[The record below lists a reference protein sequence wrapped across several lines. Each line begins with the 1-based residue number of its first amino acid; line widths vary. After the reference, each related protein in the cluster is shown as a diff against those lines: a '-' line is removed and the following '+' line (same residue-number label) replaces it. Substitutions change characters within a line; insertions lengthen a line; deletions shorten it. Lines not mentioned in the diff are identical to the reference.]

1 MEYFDKPAWKAMLL
15 VLATA
20 LTAAAQTRYLN
31 KVFTNVTASADI
43 VYGSAIAHT
52 GATETLRLDLY
63 QPQGDTAKARPL
75 FIWIH
80 GGGFSGGSKNDAD
93 VVFLC
98 RNFAEKGYVTVSI
111 HYRLQSPLSTK
122 EAMAAEVVRA
132 MQDAKAAVRFLR
144 SKKAE
149 YRIDDARI
157 MMGGTS
163 AGGVLSLDYAYLDKD
178 ELPAYVDTAALGG
191 FEGKSGTPGVSTAI
205 HGIVNCWGGLGD
217 STVVQDGKLPVLHFH
232 GTQDKVVPYDTGYSL
247 GNPEFTTFGSAC
259 LHRNLVRAGVTS
271 VLKPFPGMGHGVP
284 GGDPRID
291 TLVNMT
297 TTFAYDVLFKTP
309 TGLAALFAPT
319 RAVHPGG
326 AFFGLDGRRLEASQ
340 PRTRPAALRVGAD
353 GVLRF
358 R

>member
-1 MEYFDKPAWKAMLL
+1 MRNFGEPASKAIAIG
-15 VLATA
+15 LAGA
-20 LTAAAQTRYLN
+20 LSAAAQTRYLD
-31 KVFTNVTASADI
+31 KVFANVTATPDI

-80 GGGFSGGSKNDAD
+80 GGGFSGGSKDDGD
-93 VVFLC
+93 VVYLC
-98 RNFAEKGYVTVSI
+98 RNFAEKGYVTATI
-111 HYRLQSPLSTK
+111 HYRLQSPLNTK
-122 EAMAAEVVRA
+122 EAMGAEVIRA
-132 MQDAKAAVRFLR
+132 VQDAKAAVRFLR

-149 YRIDDARI
+149 YRIDDTRI

-163 AGGVLSLDYAYLDKD
+163 AGGVLSLDYAYLDRD
-178 ELPAYVDTAALGG
+178 EVPSYVDTAALGG

-217 STVVQDGKLPVLHFH
+217 STVVQDGKLPVIHFH
-232 GTQDKVVPYDTGYSL
+232 GTADPTVPYDIGYSL
-247 GNPEFTTFGSAC
+247 GNPAFTTFGSAC

-284 GGDPRID
+284 AGDPRAD
-291 TLVNMT
+291 TLVDMST
-297 TTFAYDVLFKTP
+297 SFAYDVLFKTP
-309 TGLAALFAPT
+309 SALASTLAP
-319 RAVHPGG
+319 AKAASLG
-326 AFFGLDGRRLEASQ
+326 ASFTVDGRRLGSAA
-340 PRTRPAALRVGAD
+340 RRMRPAVLRIDAD
-353 GVLRF
+353 GVLRI